1 MNLIDNIIN
10 FFNQPEDATKGKT
23 PKGICPSCWGY
34 QEYDNKFRELYRD
47 KQIDVNNH
55 KEHYMF
61 IQDFVITNIEGI
73 HLKEGE
79 IKYFCPTCGMEV
91 NEENEHTH

>member
-1 MNLIDNIIN
+1 MNLIDNIIH
-10 FFNQPEDATKGKT
+10 FFNQPEAETKGKT

-34 QEYDNKFRELYRD
+34 QEYDNKFRELFRD

-55 KEHYMF
+55 KENYMV
-61 IQDFVITNIEGI
+61 IQDFVIRNIEGI

-79 IKYFCPTCGMEV
+79 IKYVCPTCGKEV
-91 NEENEHTH
+91 SEHDEHTH